1 MFQTWTRS
9 IGSMTS
15 FRKIGGAAALLL
27 LQISPGIAQSLTPHA
42 AAETSEATRR
52 QAQQVDEA
60 LTRAAAAAPVLSGG
74 ETSPH
79 AILAFPAESPC
90 FGISRLEWKNAE
102 AFAWLVRAVQVQDV
116 CIGSEGI
123 TRLRDHLRYQLIER
137 GYLTTQVLIGQQDVR
152 TGTLVIELVPGRIGS
167 IAETGDAPGRRQ
179 AAMPMAEGD
188 VLNLRD
194 LDQTLENI
202 RTVAGDASVRMELS
216 PGKEFGQTDLA
227 IHHAP
232 EVRRWRAIV
241 TADNSGIDATGKNQ
255 LGGVLVVDSPLG
267 LYDQLIATYNND
279 AHFGNHAVGSRSMG
293 LQWTVPYGYGSFW
306 LGANQYDFLQTV
318 ATNAGGLPYTGRT
331 RTFEVGASRV
341 AYRTGTMKGTVR
353 AKLSR
358 RSDDV
363 RLGEWPIGVQ
373 TRDITSYTLSYSHY
387 QRLRRMTFTG
397 GLGLRGSIPAWSANS
412 GYVSGRTQWNGR
424 YSILSANASVDAPFS
439 LGGQRLGYR
448 ASVNAQAAPN
458 AIPATEMLSIG
469 SRYTVRGF
477 DGSRTLVGQSGWVLR
492 NEIAVAIGRTGQE
505 AYIAADT
512 GAVGGSVTRE
522 LAGRTLVGAAL
533 GVRGAYG
540 RLGYDVSVGKPVAKP
555 AGFEAARTTV
565 AVQIS
570 ITL

>member
-1 MFQTWTRS
+1 M
-9 IGSMTS
+9 GSMKS
-15 FRKIGGAAALLL
+15 IRIIGGAVALLL
-27 LQISPGIAQSLTPHA
+27 LRAPAATAQSLTPHA
-42 AAETSEATRR
+42 AAETTETTRR

-60 LTRAAAAAPVLSGG
+60 LTRAASAAPVLSGS
-74 ETSPH
+74 EASPH
-79 AILAFPAESPC
+79 ATLVFPEESPC
-90 FGISRLEWKNAE
+90 FPISRLAWKNAE
-102 AFAWLVRAVQVQDV
+102 AFAWLTRAVQVQDV

-123 TRLRDHLRYQLIER
+123 TRLRDHLRYLLIER
-137 GYLTTQVLIGQQDVR
+137 GYVTTQVLIGQQDLR
-152 TGTLVIELVPGRIGS
+152 AGKLEIELVPGRIGS
-167 IAETGDAPGRRQ
+167 ISETGDAPGRRQ
-179 AAMPMAEGD
+179 MAMPMAEGD

-202 RTVAGDASVRMELS
+202 RTVAGDASVRMVME
-216 PGKEFGQTDLA
+216 PGKAFGQTDLA

-255 LGGVLVVDSPLG
+255 LGGVLVVDSPLR

-279 AHFGNHAVGSRSMG
+279 AHFGNHTVGSRAMG

-306 LGANQYDFLQTV
+306 LGANQYDFLQTI
-318 ATNAGGLPYTGRT
+318 ATTAGNLPYTGRT
-331 RTFEVGASRV
+331 RTFEVGASHV
-341 AYRTGTMKGTVR
+341 AYRTGTMKGTMR

-373 TRDITSYTLSYSHY
+373 TRDITSYTLSYAHY
-387 QRLRRMTFTG
+387 QRARHMTFTG
-397 GLGLRGSIPAWSANS
+397 GLSLRGSIPAWSANS
-412 GYVSGRTQWNGR
+412 GYVSGRTQWSGR
-424 YSILSANASVDAPFS
+424 YSILSANASVDVPFS
-439 LGGQRLGYR
+439 VGRQRLGYR
-448 ASVNAQAAPN
+448 ASMNAQAAPN

-469 SRYTVRGF
+469 SRYSVRGF

-492 NEIAVAIGRTGQE
+492 NEVAVAIGNTGQE
-505 AYIAADT
+505 AYAAADA

-540 RLGYDVSVGKPVAKP
+540 KVGYDVSVGMPVAKP
-555 AGFEAARTTV
+555 SGFEAARVTV
-565 AVQIS
+565 AVQLS
-570 ITL
+570 MKL